1 MTKYELMP
9 LDRRSQIGMPTDRF
23 THLQRLE
30 PRPLAETVSSPVWKG
45 YVLILIFVVGF
56 GAWAGLAPLAGGAV
70 APGIVSP
77 NSSRRIVQHLEG
89 GIIRELRI
97 RDGAAVEEG
106 QPLVVLEPVQPRSA
120 HEALLAQWH
129 VLLARRA
136 RLEAE
141 RAGKPEVRF
150 PDELMSRGALVAAAL
165 TQRDMFEARS
175 AAHRARRDV
184 LLQKI
189 QQLNEKGNGFK
200 AQSESIGTQLSFIQE
215 ELAAKQKLV
224 DQGLMPKPEILR
236 VRRSESELAARRAEF
251 ETEINKVR
259 QQIGET
265 RLEIVSVEAARLDEI
280 TSSLDKV
287 NTEMADLAERLRVSG
302 DVLNRTT
309 ITAPVSGTVINLRFK
324 TVGGVVQR
332 GEPVLEIVP
341 KDDALVIEARV
352 SPNDIRLIHPGQSAS
367 IHLAAYS
374 SRVMPRIKGVVRSAS
389 PDRVTDAKGDRSHF
403 LARVEVDR
411 EDLERRAPGVTLIPG
426 MSADVIFLTEERT
439 LLHYLLEPVF
449 DVLRRGL
456 RES

>member
-1 MTKYELMP
+1 MNRYELVQVDHRRP
-9 LDRRSQIGMPTDRF
+9 VGFADERFGLD
-23 THLQRLE
+23 QRLA
-30 PRPLAETVSSPVWKG
+30 PRPLAERISAPVWKG
-45 YVLILIFVVGF
+45 YALILLFVVGF

-89 GIIRELRI
+89 GIIRELKV
-97 RDGAAVEEG
+97 RDGDVVQQN
-106 QPLVVLEPVQPRSA
+106 QPLVVLEPVQPRST
-120 HEALLAQWH
+120 HEALLAQRH
-129 VLLARRA
+129 ALVARQT

-141 RAGKPEVRF
+141 KAGKTVVEF
-150 PDELMSRGALVAAAL
+150 SDELTSGEVLLPAAV

-175 AAHRARRDV
+175 AAHQARRNV

-189 QQLNEKGNGFK
+189 QQLNEKANGFK
-200 AQSESIGTQLSFIQE
+200 AQSESIGTQLSFIHE

-224 DQGLMPKPEILR
+224 DQGLMPRPEILR

-259 QQIGET
+259 QQVGET
-265 RLEIVSVEAARLDEI
+265 NLEIVSVEAARLDEI
-280 TSSLDKV
+280 TSGLDKI
-287 NTEMADLAERLRVSG
+287 NTEMTDVLERLRASE

-341 KDDALVIEARV
+341 KDDALIIEARV
-352 SPNDIRLIHPGQSAS
+352 SPNDIRLIHPGQMAS

-374 SRVMPRIKGVVRSAS
+374 SRTMPRIKGVVRSAS
-389 PDRVTDAKGDRSHF
+389 PDRVTDAKGNQSYF

-411 EDLERRAPGVTLIPG
+411 ADLEKRAQGATLMPG
-426 MSADVIFLTEERT
+426 MSADVIFLIEERT

-456 RES
+456 RET